1 MHLPVLD
8 SKLIFILA
16 CSSDD
21 LCCFS
26 EGDLKI
32 AEKMHVGLGFYSS
45 CFLANSFTE
54 PHNAPLTV
62 DARAIFVSNV
72 REIKGIALA
81 VS

>member
-1 MHLPVLD
+1 
-8 SKLIFILA
+8 
-16 CSSDD
+16 
-21 LCCFS
+21 
-26 EGDLKI
+26 
-32 AEKMHVGLGFYSS
+32 MHVGLGFYSS

-72 REIKGIALA
+72 HEKSEIVLS